1 MSLNRV
7 GLGLGGGERGS
18 NESRTISLKRNKC
31 ECLLSPWC
39 ILPVLKTCSDAGW
52 LICLL
57 RSCAEWQGAYSCHQQ
72 DLCLCC
78 SAKILVAWKGASA
91 LVLYFH
97 MCCIK
102 EAQLCIV
109 YSHKVAEIRLSPG
122 IQWDSS
128 QKGERKKKNPV
139 SKQDRSCFC
148 TKSQHIVWQCFTNL
162 FHLSLIWRH
171 LLFPQQRMSHPAP
184 FLELHFWVSY
194 AAQRISTI
202 FPLSVTTTQCI
213 STSLWCSLIC
223 SASLRLQE
231 CLMRALN

>member
-7 GLGLGGGERGS
+7 GLGPGGGDRGS
-18 NESRTISLKRNKC
+18 NESRTMCLKRNKC
-31 ECLLSPWC
+31 ECLQSPWC

-72 DLCLCC
+72 DLCLCY

-91 LVLYFH
+91 LILYFH
-97 MCCIK
+97 MHCVK

-109 YSHKVAEIRLSPG
+109 YFHKVGDIRLNPG

-128 QKGERKKKNPV
+128 EKGERKKGKKSPV
-139 SKQDRSCFC
+139 SKQDRACFC
-148 TKSQHIVWQCFTNL
+148 TKPQHIVWQCFTNP

-171 LLFPQQRMSHPAP
+171 LLFSQQRMSDPAP
-184 FLELHFWVSY
+184 FLELQHFWVSY
-194 AAQRISTI
+194 AAQRISDIPIVCNYCTVNWH
-202 FPLSVTTTQCI
+202 FTHWFLLPH
-213 STSLWCSLIC
+213 
-223 SASLRLQE
+223 
-231 CLMRALN
+231 